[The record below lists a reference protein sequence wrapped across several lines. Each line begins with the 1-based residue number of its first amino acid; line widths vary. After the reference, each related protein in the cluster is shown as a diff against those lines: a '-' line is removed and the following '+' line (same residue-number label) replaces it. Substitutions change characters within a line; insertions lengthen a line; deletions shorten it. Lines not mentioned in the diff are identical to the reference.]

1 MVSIH
6 SDTDVAEP
14 IVHDPFILRLQS
26 DYIWDPER
34 AQVEEGMLLDH
45 MSLPP
50 MYRSSLR
57 TLKQSCWRPESGCL
71 TVPPDGL
78 CLIYCFLAAQD
89 PQQWQMIPRSESG
102 FIEDKQLELSFL
114 QKAKGILHSIVQD
127 MRAHGAA
134 SLADALEAGGFP
146 GDEEIK
152 FYCERFQ
159 CGILIIPRS
168 NVDLAFPVLH
178 GSKPVGMEVV
188 HSGNHFELSRS
199 WLHKEA

>member
-1 MVSIH
+1 
-6 SDTDVAEP
+6 
-14 IVHDPFILRLQS
+14 
-26 DYIWDPER
+26 
-34 AQVEEGMLLDH
+34 
-45 MSLPP
+45 
-50 MYRSSLR
+50 
-57 TLKQSCWRPESGCL
+57 
-71 TVPPDGL
+71 
-78 CLIYCFLAAQD
+78 
-89 PQQWQMIPRSESG
+89 MIPRSESG

-188 HSGNHFELSRS
+188 HSGNHFELSGS

>member
-1 MVSIH
+1 MEADDSFHGSMGGILQHRAKVTANSTYCCGGRTWQALFQQDAIASVGADHDMVSIH

-57 TLKQSCWRPESGCL
+57 TLKQSCWTPESGCL

-78 CLIYCFLAAQD
+78 
-89 PQQWQMIPRSESG
+89 M
-102 FIEDKQLELSFL
+102 
-114 QKAKGILHSIVQD
+114 
-127 MRAHGAA
+127 
-134 SLADALEAGGFP
+134 
-146 GDEEIK
+146 
-152 FYCERFQ
+152 
-159 CGILIIPRS
+159 
-168 NVDLAFPVLH
+168 AFV
-178 GSKPVGMEVV
+178 
-188 HSGNHFELSRS
+188 
-199 WLHKEA
+199 